1 MTIKTVFETRKPKP
15 EGFFEALVNR
25 FMEKRLKRLAARHGA
40 QGQRMVIFS
49 HDLMGTQIN
58 LYGRGERDEIEDLLL
73 FLAPVMELLKDGVAL
88 DVGANVGNHAT
99 AFADHFATVLAYEP
113 NPEVHELLV
122 INTRK
127 RPNVRTFNYG
137 LGARRAT
144 VRFLEGQGNLG
155 ESRVVD
161 AAEAGTAPEGRSV
174 IEVKLERMDDVLSD
188 CNQAVALIKIDV
200 EGHEYQVLEGGVETL
215 STQSPIV
222 VFEQHRGEF
231 SGGTT
236 PSIELL
242 RSLGYT
248 LCWSEYPRERA
259 RFSVVREAMKIA
271 DRLTRRRPRIV
282 TGEAVTVKSHSI
294 LIAVPAR
301 FRAALLG

>member
-1 MTIKTVFETRKPKP
+1 MTIKTVFENKRPKP
-15 EGFFEALVNR
+15 EGVFETLTKR
-25 FMEKRLKRLAARHGA
+25 FMEKRLKRLATQYGGR
-40 QGQRMVIFS
+40 GQRMVIFS

-58 LYGRGERDEIEDLLL
+58 LYGRGERDEIEDLFL
-73 FLAPVMELLKDGVAL
+73 FLAPVMGQMKDGVAL
-88 DVGANVGNHAT
+88 DVGANLGNHAT
-99 AFADHFATVLAYEP
+99 AFADHFAAVFAYEP
-113 NPEVHELLV
+113 NPEVHEILV

-127 RPNVRTFNYG
+127 HPNVRTFNYG
-137 LGARRAT
+137 LGSSRAT
-144 VRFLEGQGNLG
+144 ARFLEGQANLG
-155 ESRVVD
+155 ESRVMD
-161 AAEAGTAPEGRSV
+161 EGGGAPEGRTV

-188 CNQAVALIKIDV
+188 GNHPVSFIKIDV
-200 EGHEYQVLEGGVETL
+200 EGHETQVLEGGVGTL
-215 STQSPIV
+215 SGQAPIV

-259 RFSVVREAMKIA
+259 RFSIIREAMKIA
-271 DRLTRRRPRIV
+271 DRILRRRPRIV
-282 TGEAVTVKSHSI
+282 TGDAVTVKSHSM
-294 LIAVPAR
+294 LIAVPER